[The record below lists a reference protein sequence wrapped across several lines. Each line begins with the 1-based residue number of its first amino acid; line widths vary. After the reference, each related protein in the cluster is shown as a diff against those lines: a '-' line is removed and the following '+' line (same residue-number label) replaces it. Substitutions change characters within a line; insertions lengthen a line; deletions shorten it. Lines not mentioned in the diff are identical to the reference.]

1 MARMNADS
9 GDRFIDP
16 GLIRV
21 DPRVSAT
28 ESRLS
33 FLVALCVSAVV
44 FLRTVGRRCRYN
56 RHREVPMTVAVPER
70 AVTLNAESRVV
81 LEPVSWALYEQILTE
96 LGDNRGTRLA
106 YDDGRLEIMSPSDS
120 HEDVKTIVARL
131 IEAYAFM
138 MDIDIQGYGSWTM
151 NRKEKNK
158 GIEPDECYYV
168 QSLSAIAGKKR
179 RDLKRDPPPDL
190 AIEVDIS
197 RSSLAK
203 QPIYAAIGVPEIWR
217 FDGERFAILRRD
229 ESGSY
234 VESPQ
239 SACFPDLPID
249 EVNRFVQIGLRSLQP
264 AAVRALRDWV
274 KQRRV
279 GPE

>member
-1 MARMNADS
+1 
-9 GDRFIDP
+9 
-16 GLIRV
+16 
-21 DPRVSAT
+21 
-28 ESRLS
+28 
-33 FLVALCVSAVV
+33 
-44 FLRTVGRRCRYN
+44 
-56 RHREVPMTVAVPER
+56 MTVAVPER
-70 AVTLNAESRVV
+70 AVALNAESRVV

-279 GPE
+279 GRE